1 MSRGASVRLAIE
13 GSIGEVTIDRPQ
25 ALNALDPAALIALR
39 EALCA
44 CRDDPRV
51 RVVIL
56 TGAGE
61 RAFCV
66 GSDLKA
72 TADAP
77 PDYIRG
83 YRLDTLGLDKPL
95 VAAINGHCLGGG
107 LELCA
112 AGGRPDRRV
121 ARHLRPARSARRQLP
136 RRRRRAAAAACAAAR
151 DRDADGPHGRVDRRG
166 AGARTRPGVRCRR
179 RRATARCGVR
189 DLASRIAACAPLS
202 LAAIR
207 RVAAAS
213 EGRPIDEVYAL
224 SWAAFDALATTED
237 RQEGR
242 RAFAEKRAPRF
253 TGR

>member
-13 GSIGEVTIDRPQ
+13 GSIAEITIDRPQ
-25 ALNALDPAALIALR
+25 ALNALDPPALIALR
-39 EALCA
+39 EALGA

-51 RVVIL
+51 RVVVL
-56 TGAGE
+56 TGAGD

-72 TADAP
+72 TAAAP
-77 PDYIRG
+77 ADYIRG
-83 YRLDTLGLDKPL
+83 YRLDTLGLGKPL

-107 LELCA
+107 LELALQADIRIA
-112 AGGRPDRRV
+112 ASHATFGLPEARVGSFPGGGGVPLL
-121 ARHLRPARSARRQLP
+121 LRALP
-136 RRRRRAAAAACAAAR
+136 RAIAMRMVLTGEPIGAAQALEHGLVSDLVDGERLLAAAR
-151 DRDADGPHGRVDRRG
+151 E
-166 AGARTRPGVRCRR
+166 
-179 RRATARCGVR
+179 
-189 DLASRIAACAPLS
+189 LASRIAACAPLS